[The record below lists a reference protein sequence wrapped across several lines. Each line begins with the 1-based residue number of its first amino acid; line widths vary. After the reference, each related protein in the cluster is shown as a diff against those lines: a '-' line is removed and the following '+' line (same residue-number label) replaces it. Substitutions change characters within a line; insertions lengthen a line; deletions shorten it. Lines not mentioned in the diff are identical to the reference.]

1 MLNRT
6 ATGLAK
12 RLMLH
17 GVITNDVLDIY
28 VYGFELL
35 LSFLFST
42 TIIVIAGCIMNKIL
56 ETFAFLVVFILLRS
70 FSGGYHADTYAKCS
84 IITFLLYG
92 AVMLFSVYIHVSF
105 IFYVAL
111 MMIGMIILFIKAPVE
126 NPNKELSEQEKKK
139 HRITSLVLFS
149 FFGLAGI
156 CLNVFTSVIGAT
168 VWATLVV
175 DLVLIFVKT
184 NYERR
189 KP

>member
-17 GVITNDVLDIY
+17 GVIGNDVLDIY

-42 TIIVIAGCIMNKIL
+42 TTIVIAGCVMNKIM
-56 ETFAFLVVFILLRS
+56 ETIAFLTVFILLRS
-70 FSGGYHADTYAKCS
+70 FTGGYHADTYAKCS
-84 IITFLLYG
+84 ITTFLLYG
-92 AVMLFSVYIHVSF
+92 LVMLFSVYIQVGF

-111 MMIGMIILFIKAPVE
+111 MMIGMIVLFIKAPVE
-126 NPNKELSEQEKKK
+126 NPNKELSEQEKRK
-139 HRITSLVLFS
+139 HRNTSLVLFS

-168 VWATLVV
+168 VWVTLVL
-175 DLVLIFVKT
+175 DLGLMFVKT

-189 KP
+189 KS

>member
-17 GVITNDVLDIY
+17 GVITNEVFDIY

-56 ETFAFLVVFILLRS
+56 ETIAFLVVFILLRS

-84 IITFLLYG
+84 VITLSIYG
-92 AVMLFSVYIHVSF
+92 MVVLFSTYIHVRMIS
-105 IFYVAL
+105 YVAL
-111 MMIGMIILFIKAPVE
+111 MMIGLIILFVKAPIE
-126 NPNKELSEQEKKK
+126 NPNKELTEQEKKK
-139 HRITSLVLFS
+139 HKITSLMLFS
-149 FFGLAGI
+149 FFCLAGI
-156 CLNVFTSVIGAT
+156 CLNVFTSTIGAT
-168 VWATLVV
+168 VWVTLVA
-175 DLVLIFVKT
+175 DLALMFIKT

-189 KP
+189 VS